1 MPGLMVVPK
10 TFRNVGRLRP
20 FISRVLQANLLNHWF
35 DMDLAQHRRRGVR
48 YFKENGDSTYRAK
61 LERIQNDLYSDVK
74 PIPLK
79 AIKVAL
85 VALAVGFAAA
95 LGLFMCEFVG
105 DNVERICG
113 TITGHVF
120 LHAIMG
126 F

>member
-1 MPGLMVVPK
+1 M
-10 TFRNVGRLRP
+10 
-20 FISRVLQANLLNHWF
+20 
-35 DMDLAQHRRRGVR
+35 
-48 YFKENGDSTYRAK
+48 
-61 LERIQNDLYSDVK
+61 K

-85 VALAVGFAAA
+85 VALAVGLAAA
-95 LGLFMCEFVG
+95 LGLFTCEFVG
-105 DNVERICG
+105 DKVERLCG